1 MKFTLLAI
9 MLALIVC
16 SCTKEQSIIPPSDN
30 WSGKYTG
37 LRDSGTFKIT
47 ITNGEVTGTSTSYV
61 YRETVDV
68 HGTLTNGT
76 LRATAG
82 TATSGATF
90 NGTVYTTSANGTW
103 YNTYQFTGTWSAV
116 KY

>member
-1 MKFTLLAI
+1 MKFTLLAT
-9 MLALIVC
+9 MLAILVC
-16 SCTKEQSIIPPSDN
+16 SCTKQSIQPPTDN

-37 LRDSGTFKIT
+37 LKDSGTFKIS
-47 ITNGEVTGTSTSYV
+47 ITNGEVTGTCTSYV
-61 YRETVDV
+61 YNDISDI

-76 LRATAG
+76 LKATAG

-90 NGTVYTTSANGTW
+90 NGTVYSTSANGTW
-103 YNTYQFTGTWSAV
+103 YNTYQFTGSWSAI